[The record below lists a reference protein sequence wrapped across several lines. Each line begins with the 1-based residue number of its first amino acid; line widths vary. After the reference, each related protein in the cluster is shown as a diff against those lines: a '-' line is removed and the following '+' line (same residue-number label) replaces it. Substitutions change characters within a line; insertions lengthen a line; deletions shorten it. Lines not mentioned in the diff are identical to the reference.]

1 LLPSGSIGGC
11 EDSQTMTLRNVLLA
25 VLLASGAAAAADD
38 PFLTLSREL
47 PSPAA
52 EMRPAAVCS
61 REFDRAAPLTL
72 AAAVERALCANPDT
86 RSAWITARLR
96 AAERGQAEAAFLP
109 GASLDAGFGR
119 RGARALPDDD
129 WAWNIGVRV
138 QFLLYDFGGRRA
150 DRDAAEAL
158 LAAAHASHDASVRRV
173 YLETV
178 AAWFA
183 VLSAEGSVAAARQTE
198 AAALETVKAARAR
211 VAAGS
216 AIPADRL
223 QAETVHAQR
232 QIERIRAE
240 GERARLRGELAALMG
255 DAGHGDYR
263 LAANETAFAD
273 MPAVLER
280 LDALIAAA
288 KLRRPELRA
297 AEATLAARE
306 ANVASVTAA
315 GKPTLSAIFESR
327 RQDTGPTA
335 GTASSLNLAVS
346 VPLFTGYRSTYQI
359 RAAEAQRE
367 LAAVDRDRV
376 ANQVA
381 LDVWQA
387 YHKFKSEGEVAARTD
402 ALVAG
407 AEAAESVALGR
418 YKAGVGNILDVLTA
432 QANLAT
438 ARQTRLQSQLGLR
451 VARAELAQAM
461 GDLTWDWIERP
472 ATPVG
477 KGAQ

>member
-1 LLPSGSIGGC
+1 MLFGH
-11 EDSQTMTLRNVLLA
+11 A
-25 VLLASGAAAAADD
+25 VCAWATDD
-38 PFLTLSREL
+38 PFLTLTREL

-52 EMRPAAVCS
+52 DMRPAEVCS
-61 REFDRAAPLTL
+61 RTPNLSLPLTL

-86 RSAWITARLR
+86 RSAWMNARLR
-96 AAERGQAEAAFLP
+96 AAEWGLSQAAFLP
-109 GASLDAGFGR
+109 DVSLDAGL
-119 RGARALPDDD
+119 ARTGWHALPNDE
-129 WAWNIGVRV
+129 WAWNIGLRV
-138 QFLLYDFGGRRA
+138 QYLLYDFGGRRA

-158 LAAAHASHDASVRRV
+158 LAAARASHDATVRSV
-173 YLETV
+173 YLQTV
-178 AAWFA
+178 AAWFS
-183 VLSAEGSVAAARQTE
+183 VLTAEGGVVAARQTE
-198 AAALETVKAARAR
+198 AAALETLKAVTAR

-223 QAETVHAQR
+223 QAQTVYAQR

-240 GERARLRGELAALMG
+240 GELARLHGELAALMG
-255 DAGHGDYR
+255 DASQGDFR
-263 LAANETAFAD
+263 LATNESVFANILAT
-273 MPAVLER
+273 LER

-288 KLRRPELRA
+288 KVRRPELQA
-297 AEATLAARE
+297 AEATLAARS
-306 ANVASVTAA
+306 ASVQSVSAA
-315 GKPTLSAIFESR
+315 GKPTLSAVFESR
-327 RQDTGPTA
+327 YQDTGPVA
-335 GTASSLNLAVS
+335 GTSSSLGVALN

-367 LAAVDRDRV
+367 LAAVERDRV

-387 YHKFKSEGEVAARTD
+387 YHKLKSEGEVASHTD

-418 YKAGVGNILDVLTA
+418 YKAGYGNILDVLTA
-432 QANLAT
+432 QANLAV

-472 ATPVG
+472 VNAANG
-477 KGAQ
+477 GNR